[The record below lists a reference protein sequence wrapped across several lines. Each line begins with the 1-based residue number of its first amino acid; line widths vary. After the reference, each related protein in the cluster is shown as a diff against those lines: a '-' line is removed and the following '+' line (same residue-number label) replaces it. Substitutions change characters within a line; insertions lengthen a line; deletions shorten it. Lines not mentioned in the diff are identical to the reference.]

1 MSVDSPGIPS
11 APVRRFFPFSG
22 ERGAILLESQR
33 PDVRDRYSYLLRNP
47 VSLLS
52 TSSAGEVP
60 RILEEASCR
69 QREGF
74 AVAGYVSYEAGFA
87 LDAAFSPIDAI
98 EGDFPLVW
106 FGIYPG
112 FLRFDHL
119 LRRWESSGSVD
130 WPEEERG
137 DPLPTYGDPIDPRFS
152 FTETE
157 YGVKVEEIR
166 RAIAAGCYYQAN
178 LTGKFSFHFPGDPF
192 TLYARLQAI
201 QPVRYGAFLRTD
213 AGCILSQSP
222 ELFFR
227 VRGKNIEV
235 QPMKGTAARGR
246 TEAED
251 RRAAAAL
258 KADPKNRAENVMIVD
273 LMRNDLGKVCEIGSV
288 HVPRLFEVHRLR
300 TVLQMVSTVSGTL
313 RPGATV
319 SSLFRALFPCGS
331 VTGAPKIS
339 AMRALRRLETS
350 PRGVY
355 TGAIGILL
363 PGGDMTF
370 SVAIRT
376 VTLRNGRAKAGAG
389 GGIVWDSDPR
399 EEYREA
405 CLKGGYLSEPSFS
418 FQLIE
423 TFLWS
428 PGTGFRFLPEHLR
441 RLASSARY
449 FGFRFREENV
459 RSALHSALRKEKAA
473 GPRRIRLLLEGS
485 GEVSVEV
492 SPLSPV
498 RKGTGPARVTISTV
512 GVSSR
517 DPFVRHKTTHRGWRD
532 KELQKARADGFDEVI
547 FLNERGE
554 VTEGAI
560 TNLFVEAAGRLLTSP
575 AACGLLEG
583 IRRRRVLADRSLR
596 ASERVL
602 YPEDL
607 RTCRRILLTNSVRG
621 VMPAVLDADGIP

>member
-1 MSVDSPGIPS
+1 
-11 APVRRFFPFSG
+11 
-22 ERGAILLESQR
+22 
-33 PDVRDRYSYLLRNP
+33 
-47 VSLLS
+47 
-52 TSSAGEVP
+52 VP
-60 RILEEASCR
+60 RILEEASYR

-87 LDAAFSPIDAI
+87 LDAAFSPLDAI

-119 LRRWESSGSVD
+119 LRRWESYGSVD
-130 WPEEERG
+130 WPEAERG
-137 DPLPTYGDPIDPRFS
+137 DPPPPYGDSIDLRFS

-178 LTGKFSFHFPGDPF
+178 LTGKFSFPFPGDPF
-192 TLYARLQAI
+192 SLYTRLRAV
-201 QPVRYGAFLRTD
+201 QPVQYGAFLRTD
-213 AGCILSQSP
+213 TGSILSQSP

-227 VRGKNIEV
+227 VLGRKIEV

-246 TEAED
+246 NEAED

-273 LMRNDLGKVCEIGSV
+273 LMRNDLGKVCEVGSV
-288 HVPRLFEVHRLR
+288 HVPRLFEVQRFR

-313 RPGATV
+313 RPGATMA
-319 SSLFRALFPCGS
+319 SLFRALFPCGS

-339 AMRALRRLETS
+339 AMRALRGLEPS

-376 VTLRNGRAKAGAG
+376 VTLRDGLAEAGAG

-399 EEYREA
+399 EEYLEA
-405 CLKGGYLSEPSFS
+405 CLKGRYLSEPPVS

-428 PGTGFRFLPEHLR
+428 SGTGFRFLPDHLR

-449 FGFRFREENV
+449 FGFRFREEPV
-459 RSALHSALRKEKAA
+459 RAALRSAIRNDAATGQRKV
-473 GPRRIRLLLEGS
+473 RLLLARN
-485 GEVSVEV
+485 GEVNVEI
-492 SPLSPV
+492 SPTAAIL
-498 RKGTGPARVTISTV
+498 KEAGPARVTLSKV
-512 GVSSR
+512 VVSSR

-532 KELQKARADGFDEVI
+532 EELRKAKADGFDEVI

-560 TNLFVEAAGRLLTSP
+560 TNIFIEAAGRLLTPP

-583 IRRRRVLADRSLR
+583 IWRRRVLADRSR
-596 ASERVL
+596 RVSERVL

-621 VMPAVLDADGIP
+621 MMRAVLDADGIP